1 MTHRREAIDRGH
13 SQLSINRQRDLLG
26 LSKNALYYRPI
37 LESPYNLELMDL
49 IDKKYLETPFY
60 GSRKMVAYLKILGY
74 GANRKRVKRLMEK
87 MGLYAIYPKRNT
99 SKRNH
104 EHKVYPYLLRGL
116 RLP

>member
-49 IDKKYLETPFY
+49 IDKKYLVFRRIDFY
-60 GSRKMVAYLKILGY
+60 TFLT
-74 GANRKRVKRLMEK
+74 RL
-87 MGLYAIYPKRNT
+87 A
-99 SKRNH
+99 
-104 EHKVYPYLLRGL
+104 
-116 RLP
+116 